1 MIIRKDLVKD
11 FEIVVKQEI
20 INHNNSIL
28 QTNLEINSLKE
39 AIHDLKTAQEKKIAA
54 LESKNISLEHDLEG
68 LQTDLEGFALKTGS
82 SFNDLLQE
90 TEKSFTKLA
99 NEFDKLST
107 SSVPRDI
114 YKENIYELRKSILEI
129 KNEFSL
135 FDKAVELKSD
145 HQYSKFNERLEKH
158 KKEIALEPTELK
170 EAKRELNSRINANNV
185 DISGIYEELQIQKKK
200 QFVLEKEC
208 ERLKTHLERIKKEK

>member
-39 AIHDLKTAQEKKIAA
+39 TIQDLKTAHEKKLAA
-54 LESKNISLEHDLEG
+54 LESKNISLQHDLEG
-68 LQTDLEGFALKTGS
+68 LQKDLEGFALKTGS

-90 TEKSFTKLA
+90 TEKRFTKLA
-99 NEFDKLST
+99 NEFEKLST
-107 SSVPRDI
+107 SSVPRVI
-114 YKENIYELRKSILEI
+114 YKENLEELRKSILEI
-129 KNEFSL
+129 KNEFNL
-135 FDKAVELKSD
+135 FDKSVEYKAN
-145 HQYSKFNERLEKH
+145 HQYSRFNERLESH
-158 KKEIALEPTELK
+158 KKEIALEPSDLK
-170 EAKRELNSRINANNV
+170 EAKRELNTRINTSCV

-208 ERLKTHLERIKKEK
+208 ERLKTHLERNKKEK